1 MGISP
6 GWGDVYSWDTPD
18 QYIEITGVPDGLYDV
33 VSTANPDGGILEERG
48 LAGGRGDDTAR
59 TRICLKGNTVKVMAS
74 GAKASIRTSLPGGQ
88 RRTWRVGLERIR
100 SASPPEPR

>member
-33 VSTANPDGGILEERG
+33 VSTANPDGGILESSR
-48 LAGGRGDDTAR
+48 ADDTAR
-59 TRICLKGNTVKVMAS
+59 TRICLRGNTVKVMDS
-74 GAKASIRTSLPGGQ
+74 GAKPTACRAS
-88 RRTWRVGLERIR
+88 
-100 SASPPEPR
+100 